1 MYVYIFQKG
10 QRTPYLDYLFLNNA
24 VVLFPIEN
32 LSWSICQKEQP
43 IEQFFVH
50 QWIAYLETN
59 KSKFFIGTT
68 EQFQFIYN
76 KNIEDLKEILEFFE
90 FDFEV
95 YIQR

>member
-1 MYVYIFQKG
+1 MYVFIFSKG

-24 VVLFPIEN
+24 VISYPREHIHWAIV
-32 LSWSICQKEQP
+32 QKEQE
-43 IEQFFVH
+43 IDSFFVH
-50 QWIAYLETN
+50 QWIAYLEEN
-59 KSKFFIGTT
+59 KSKFFVGTT

-76 KNIEDLKEILEFFE
+76 KNIEDLKEILEFFD